1 MKKIIILILL
11 LFIQNDLLNQVRIIR
26 DQDLQF
32 QNHLYRVIKVPIL
45 VNGDPYG
52 WKIWMMDDLIPYD
65 RNHILDM
72 ETQSGQLGIGV
83 FLNGA
88 FDSLKINY
96 EGALKSCPNGW
107 RLPRIGEWDTLLNTL
122 DYQQR
127 VLFFNKLKGF
137 KGFKSDTI
145 SGRIFKKETTMNGGF
160 YWSQTDDDYRSWG
173 IEIETNFNVNKG
185 KADKSDFLSVRC
197 IKKEE
202 YDE

>member
-1 MKKIIILILL
+1 MKKIILL
-11 LFIQNDLLNQVRIIR
+11 LLLLLSNNLLSQVRIMR
-26 DQDLQF
+26 DQDLSF
-32 QNHLYRVIKVPIL
+32 QNHLYRVIKIPIM
-45 VNGDPYG
+45 VNGDPDG
-52 WKIWMMDDLIPYD
+52 WKIWMLDDLIPYD
-65 RNHILDM
+65 KNHILDM
-72 ETQSGQLGIGV
+72 ETQSGQKGIGV

-96 EGALKSCPNGW
+96 EGALKSCPTGW

-145 SGRIFKKETTMNGGF
+145 NGKILRKETIINGGF
-160 YWSQTDDDYRSWG
+160 YWSLTSDEHKAWG

-185 KADKSDFLSVRC
+185 KADKADFLSVRC
-197 IKKEE
+197 IKEE
-202 YDE
+202 EFEE